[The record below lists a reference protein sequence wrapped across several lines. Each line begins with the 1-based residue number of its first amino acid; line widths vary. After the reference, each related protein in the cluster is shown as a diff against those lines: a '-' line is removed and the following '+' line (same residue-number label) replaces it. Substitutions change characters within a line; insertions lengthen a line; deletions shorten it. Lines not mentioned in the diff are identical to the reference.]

1 MRRFHLPILIVLLST
16 IGLGIFAYK
25 VIALDMPVMPGASAE
40 TWQVE
45 ARVRY
50 QPTGG
55 AANVQLRIP
64 DRLPNFATL
73 DENFVSRG
81 YGLNTL
87 RAQDDRIAQWTIRQP
102 RGEQVL
108 YYRATLYRDG
118 DDRSDAEYPGPVA
131 APEWTEPYRSAADA
145 LIEDVRGRS
154 SDIQTFASVLVNDL
168 AHAAPASN
176 AAVFADDGGDRVKR
190 TETLIELLAT
200 ARIPAR
206 TVTTLHLRDGRR
218 DVRPETW
225 IEVHNTRRWVPI
237 HPLSG
242 EIEYPDDVVVW
253 AHGSAPLLEVSN
265 GRDAEVRFAVS
276 RGVQD
281 ALTTAQRFGET
292 VNAQLMEF
300 STLNLPLGTQ
310 NTYRVLLMVPLGAM
324 IIVFLRNVIGVQTF
338 GTFMPVL
345 IALSFRETQLLAGI
359 ILFTLIVSLG
369 LAVRFYLEHLRLLL
383 VPRLAAVVSVVIMLM
398 LGISILS
405 HQLGF
410 ERALALSLFPMVIL
424 AMTIE
429 RMSVVWEEHGPSDA
443 ITQGIGSLAVAAA
456 AYGLMA
462 NRHLEHLLFVF
473 PELLLVLLA
482 MTLLLGRYT
491 GYRLSELFR
500 FGRMQEA
507 MQPSKRSEDR

>member
-1 MRRFHLPILIVLLST
+1 MKRFHLPILIVLLST
-16 IGLGIFAYK
+16 IGLGVFAYK
-25 VIALDMPVMPGASAE
+25 ALALNLPVAPGASAE
-40 TWQVE
+40 TWLVE

-55 AANVQLRIP
+55 ATNVQLRIP
-64 DRLPNFATL
+64 ERLPNFALL
-73 DENFVSRG
+73 DEGFVSRG

-87 RAQDDRIAQWTIRQP
+87 SAGDDRIAQWTTRQP

-108 YYRATLYRDG
+108 YYRATLYRMG
-118 DDRSDAEYPGPVA
+118 DDGSEAEYPGPVSV
-131 APEWTEPYRSAADA
+131 PDWMEPQRSAAEA
-145 LIEDVRGRS
+145 LIEDVRARS

-168 AHAAPASN
+168 TEASAASN
-176 AAVFADDGGDRVKR
+176 AAVFVADNGDQRTR
-190 TETLIELLAT
+190 TETLIDLLAT

-206 TVTTLHLRDGRR
+206 MVTTLPLRDGRR
-218 DVRPETW
+218 DLDPEVW
-225 IEVHNTRRWVPI
+225 LEVHNTRRWVPI
-237 HPLSG
+237 HPISG
-242 EIEYPDDVVVW
+242 DIEYPQDVVVW
-253 AHGSAPLLEVSN
+253 AHGTDPLLEVSN
-265 GRDAEVRFAVS
+265 GREAEIRFAVS
-276 RGVQD
+276 RSVQD
-281 ALTTAQRFGET
+281 ALATAERFGET
-292 VNAQLMEF
+292 VNARILDF
-300 STLNLPLGTQ
+300 STLALPLGTQ

-324 IIVFLRNVIGVQTF
+324 IIVFLRNVIGIQTF

-398 LGISILS
+398 LAISILS
-405 HQLGF
+405 HHLGF

-443 ITQGIGSLAVAAA
+443 ITQGIGSLVVAAA

-462 NRHLEHLLFVF
+462 NRQLEHLLFVF

-491 GYRLSELFR
+491 GYRLTELFR
-500 FGRMQEA
+500 FGRIQEA
-507 MQPSKRSEDR
+507 MRRDG

>member
-1 MRRFHLPILIVLLST
+1 MRRFHLPILIVLLSA
-16 IGLGIFAYK
+16 IGLGVFAYK
-25 VIALDMPVMPGASAE
+25 VSALGMPLQPDATAE
-40 TWQVE
+40 TWLVE

-55 AANVQLRIP
+55 AASVELRIP
-64 DRLPNFATL
+64 HRLPNFSIL
-73 DENFVSRG
+73 DEGFVSRG

-87 RAQDDRIAQWTIRQP
+87 AQAEDRLAHWTTRQP

-118 DDRSDAEYPGPVA
+118 NDRSESDYPGPVA
-131 APEWTEPYRSAADA
+131 VPDWTEPYRSAADA
-145 LIEDVRGRS
+145 LIDDVRSRS
-154 SDIQTFASVLVNDL
+154 SNIQSFASVLVNDL
-168 AHAAPASN
+168 ANAAPSSN
-176 AAVFADDGGDRVKR
+176 AAVFIESDDDRASR

-206 TVTTLHLRDGRR
+206 QVTALRLIDGRR
-218 DVRPETW
+218 DIEPQTW
-225 IEVHNTRRWVPI
+225 LEVHNTRRWVPI
-237 HPLSG
+237 DPETG
-242 EIEYPDDVVVW
+242 EIEYPSDVVVW
-253 AHGSAPLLEVSN
+253 AHGDAPLLEITN
-265 GRDAEVRFAVS
+265 GENAEVRFAVS

-281 ALTTAQRFGET
+281 ALATIQRFGDT
-292 VNAQLMEF
+292 LDTRILDF

-324 IIVFLRNVIGVQTF
+324 IIVFLRNVIGIQTF

-369 LAVRFYLEHLRLLL
+369 LVVRFYLEHLRLLL

-429 RMSVVWEEHGPSDA
+429 RMSVVWEEHGPADA
-443 ITQGIGSLAVAAA
+443 ITQGIGSLVVAAA

-462 NRHLEHLLFVF
+462 NRQLEHLLFVF

-482 MTLLLGRYT
+482 VTLLLGRYT
-491 GYRLSELFR
+491 GYRLTELFR
-500 FGRMQEA
+500 FGRIQDA
-507 MQPSKRSEDR
+507 MRRTD